1 MNNDINAFLDLS
13 KILTGF
19 ENLNYSD
26 AQDNYT
32 RLLDSNS
39 DDLLK
44 TIKTFQAIVEKCGK
58 DKPKIIEEV
67 KDQIFDKL
75 KTIAKK
81 IIIIWYLSTT
91 DKKVGSKTIHKFGT
105 TKGYV
110 NALLWK
116 AIPQGHPLA
125 YCGTYMGHWSFPPTV
140 ED

>member
-44 TIKTFQAIVEKCGK
+44 TIKTFQAIVEECGK

-67 KDQIFDKL
+67 KDQIFDNL
-75 KTIAKK
+75 KTQPIAKK

-91 DKKVGSKTIHKFGT
+91 DKNLELQKVMLMH
-105 TKGYV
+105 
-110 NALLWK
+110 
-116 AIPQGHPLA
+116 
-125 YCGTYMGHWSFPPTV
+125 
-140 ED
+140 

>member
-26 AQDNYT
+26 AHDNYT
-32 RLLDSNS
+32 RLRLLDSNRQV
-39 DDLLK
+39 LLK
-44 TIKTFQAIVEKCGK
+44 TIKTFQTIVEKYGK

-67 KDQIFDKL
+67 KDQIFDNL
-75 KTIAKK
+75 KTQPIAKK

-91 DKKVGSKTIHKFGT
+91 DKKFETA
-105 TKGYV
+105 KGYV
-110 NALLWK
+110 NALIWK